1 MNEQLAVASRAAR
14 DAFRASNK
22 DIFAA
27 PTARAEKLSKHF
39 SVPVRQAFAAEL
51 DIHSSA
57 ITSGG
62 VALHDGNLPLRTLG
76 TGSSRLIVSA
86 LQHNARGP
94 HIALVD
100 EIEHGLEPHRIA
112 RLLKFLLQP
121 PVDDDDGNSS
131 GVAVAPQIFLTTHS
145 EVVVR
150 ELRAQDIHAVRCQD
164 GETKVRSVALTA
176 ETPDAAQRH
185 LRSVPEAFL
194 ARRILVGE
202 GRTECGLLRGLDVC
216 WTRGGNESFA
226 LRGVVAV
233 DGGGVPKAV
242 TLMQHLADLGYECL
256 ALLDS
261 DKPPS
266 PESVK
271 KVEVAG
277 GVVLQ
282 WPDACAT
289 DERIF
294 LDVPWDVARALVGYA
309 AECVTE
315 DAILACTKAMCLTS
329 QVAELPDLTLPAS
342 LDSPK
347 LRAVLGAVAKKH
359 SWFKDIERGEHIAT
373 LIYPCLDQIAAKPL
387 GLGLKRLR
395 AWVDG

>member
-1 MNEQLAVASRAAR
+1 M
-14 DAFRASNK
+14 
-22 DIFAA
+22 
-27 PTARAEKLSKHF
+27 
-39 SVPVRQAFAAEL
+39 
-51 DIHSSA
+51 
-57 ITSGG
+57 
-62 VALHDGNLPLRTLG
+62 
-76 TGSSRLIVSA
+76 
-86 LQHNARGP
+86 
-94 HIALVD
+94 
-100 EIEHGLEPHRIA
+100 
-112 RLLKFLLQP
+112 
-121 PVDDDDGNSS
+121 
-131 GVAVAPQIFLTTHS
+131 
-145 EVVVR
+145 
-150 ELRAQDIHAVRCQD
+150 
-164 GETKVRSVALTA
+164 
-176 ETPDAAQRH
+176 
-185 LRSVPEAFL
+185 
-194 ARRILVGE
+194 
-202 GRTECGLLRGLDVC
+202 
-216 WTRGGNESFA
+216 
-226 LRGVVAV
+226 
-233 DGGGVPKAV
+233 
-242 TLMQHLADLGYECL
+242 
-256 ALLDS
+256 
-261 DKPPS
+261 
-266 PESVK
+266 K